1 MSRPRAALAS
11 GSDGERRN
19 ALRLLR
25 PTPPPALNQAFLPHF
40 RRLPH
45 QLKSRREGQDR
56 GMRGAVPG
64 IRGVITMRVAR
75 LTAIG
80 LVAGAGLWIASGHFL
95 PHAGGEKRAAARVVH
110 SEPNV
115 FRVAVERTSLVPHRR
130 NLAISGRTEADRH
143 VAITARAS
151 GVL

>member
-56 GMRGAVPG
+56 DMRGAVPG

-75 LTAIG
+75 LTAFG
-80 LVAGAGLWIASGHFL
+80 LLAGPGPRIASRHST
-95 PHAGGEKRAAARVVH
+95 PHARGHNPAAARFL
-110 SEPNV
+110 PPD
-115 FRVAVERTSLVPHRR
+115 ATTVP
-130 NLAISGRTEADRH
+130 LAGHT
-143 VAITARAS
+143 
-151 GVL
+151 